1 MVKLKRG
8 WKRERRK
15 KRKRGKC
22 LLGKGFFFEEGGK
35 KSRRSKPT
43 ELAVVQRRRNP
54 MPLTVQMAVFGTAAK
69 HTMPCGKTAPHTHTA
84 KKYKTVLSQN
94 PVIMSAS

>member
-1 MVKLKRG
+1 MEKEE
-8 WKRERRK
+8 REGK
-15 KRKRGKC
+15 KEKEGSAFWGR
-22 LLGKGFFFEEGGK
+22 GFFFEEGGK

-84 KKYKTVLSQN
+84 KKNKTVLSQN
-94 PVIMSAS
+94 PAIMSAS